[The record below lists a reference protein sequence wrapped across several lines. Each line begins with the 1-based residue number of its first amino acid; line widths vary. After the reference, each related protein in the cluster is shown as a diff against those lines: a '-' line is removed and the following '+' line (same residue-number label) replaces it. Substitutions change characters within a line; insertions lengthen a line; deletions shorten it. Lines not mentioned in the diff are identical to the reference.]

1 MRDIPSDEASPFHGL
16 DQERS
21 RCRKLVA
28 GLAPA
33 ERRILEL
40 LVGGEGPRG
49 IAERL
54 GIAEA
59 TVGAYRRTLLM
70 KLGAACTA
78 DAVRVAVY
86 AEL

>member
-1 MRDIPSDEASPFHGL
+1 MREIPSDEAGPYHGL
-16 DQERS
+16 EQERS
-21 RCRKLVA
+21 RCRRLVA
-28 GLAPA
+28 CLAPA

-40 LVGGEGPRG
+40 LVGGEGPKG

-54 GIAEA
+54 GIAEG
-59 TVGAYRRTLLM
+59 TVSAHRRTLM
-70 KLGAACTA
+70 VKLGAACTA